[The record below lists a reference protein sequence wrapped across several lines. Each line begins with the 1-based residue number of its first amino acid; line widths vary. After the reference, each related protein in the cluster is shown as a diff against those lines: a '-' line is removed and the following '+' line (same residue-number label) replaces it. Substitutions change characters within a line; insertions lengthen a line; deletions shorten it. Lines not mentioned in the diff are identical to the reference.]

1 MGRPK
6 KPLEMQ
12 KGNLT
17 VLQQNNKKIA
27 EKEII
32 IGREQLEKPPKWL
45 INKIAIKEFK
55 RIVKQ
60 IENVGV
66 IGNLDINNLG
76 AYCNSYAFYLEATED
91 LVQETLIIKQQ
102 TDSGTKRVKNP
113 LIEVQRNYAD
123 EMRKFAALCGLTV
136 DSRLKIGTLKTTET
150 IQKAESRFGGI

>member
-17 VLQQNNKKIA
+17 VLQQNNKNMA

-32 IGREQLEKPPKWL
+32 IGREQLKKPPKWL
-45 INKIAIKEFK
+45 INNIAIKEFK
-55 RIVKQ
+55 RVVKQ

-66 IGNLDINNLG
+66 VGNLDINNLG

-91 LVQETLIIKQQ
+91 LVKETLIIKQQ
-102 TDSGTKRVKNP
+102 TEHGTKRVKNP